1 MGFQTG
7 MHTAGPPTKS
17 SATRPYPAFQ
27 ADAAAPAAGLGA
39 LVTRG
44 EAELSPVEL
53 LVVGS
58 IAGVVAKTVTAPL
71 DRVRLIYQV
80 TPSKVYSLRCAIE
93 LARDIARLAGPQG
106 LWYGHMATVYRVVP
120 FAGVQFLMFETIMKR
135 LSRTPE
141 AKELPFARFWV
152 PACAGA
158 SAAVSATIA
167 TYPLDVIRTRIAG
180 HLEAVP
186 RYRNYSSAVR
196 GILEIEGFRGLFRGL
211 SPTLLGIGPY
221 GALSFSAF
229 EFSKGKLRQWHGVS
243 SDADVPLHHL
253 LAAGSLSGAS
263 AQLLSYPIQTVR
275 RRMQLPYPEEL
286 GAQGSL
292 AYANIRET
300 FRQIHTTE
308 GLVALYRGASIV
320 WLKGPLTVGLAFGVN
335 DVLKGILHK
344 RRASD
349 EHDQYV
355 ALPGQ
360 PVTDGAAAQKLSAV
374 ESLVVGGAAGAV
386 AKTVI
391 APLDRIKIMYQ
402 TDKTRRFSWRDVIF
416 RLKEIHSSEGVPGL
430 WRGHGATLL
439 RVVPYSATSFT
450 VFEPYKAWLRYT
462 VPDLGD
468 VQVRFLAGAA
478 AGATATT
485 LTYPLDLLRARMAA
499 HQGTAAYD
507 GYLRAVSQIVRA
519 EGTLALWSGLK
530 PTLLGIVPYSGISFS
545 VFGTLKVYIK
555 QAQGL
560 QSQSDIGTFTRLG
573 AGAFA
578 GLVAQSITYPL
589 DIVRRRSQVHPDQ
602 YRTVLGSMRT
612 ILQGEGVMA
621 LFKGLSMN
629 WVKGPVAISISFVI
643 NDLLRAKIAKRSAPA
658 ATT

>member
-1 MGFQTG
+1 
-7 MHTAGPPTKS
+7 MHTAGPPTKRS
-17 SATRPYPAFQ
+17 YPAFQ

-44 EAELSPVEL
+44 QAELSPVEL

-135 LSRTPE
+135 LSKTPE
-141 AKELPFARFWV
+141 AKELPLAPFWV

-344 RRASD
+344 R
-349 EHDQYV
+349 
-355 ALPGQ
+355 
-360 PVTDGAAAQKLSAV
+360 
-374 ESLVVGGAAGAV
+374 
-386 AKTVI
+386 
-391 APLDRIKIMYQ
+391 
-402 TDKTRRFSWRDVIF
+402 
-416 RLKEIHSSEGVPGL
+416 KEIHSSEGVPGL

-450 VFEPYKAWLRYT
+450 VFEPYKAWLRCA

-468 VQVRFLAGAA
+468 VQAVGTSVLAVFEHPGAVGTSVLA
-478 AGATATT
+478 VFEHPGAVATSVLAIFEHPGAVGT
-485 LTYPLDLLRARMAA
+485 SPGAVGTSVLAVFERPVAVGTSVLAVFERPGAARMAA

-519 EGTLALWSGLK
+519 EGALALWSGLKPTLLGIVPYSGISFSVFGTLKVYIKQAQARMAAHQGTAAYDGYLRAVSQIVRAEGALALWSGLK

-602 YRTVLGSMRT
+602 YSHLAVT
-612 ILQGEGVMA
+612 IPRMTKDYGNYFE
-621 LFKGLSMN
+621 SYC
-629 WVKGPVAISISFVI
+629 
-643 NDLLRAKIAKRSAPA
+643 
-658 ATT
+658 